1 MTLTEMANRMAT
13 PSEQREPLSRPFSV
27 TREGDQLVIRVD
39 CSEAAIQNA
48 HTTSNGNKLLLSS
61 RDLNDGESQWA
72 DVGHGIGLNIAVTAR
87 GGEPRQRYE
96 RQEYDR
102 PRRRYSRPARRWPRY
117 GEDWR

>member
-13 PSEQREPLSRPFSV
+13 PSEQREPLARPFSV

-48 HTTSNGNKLLLSS
+48 HTTNNGNKLLFSS

-72 DVGHGIGLNIAVTAR
+72 DVGQGIGLNIAVTAR
-87 GGEPRQRYE
+87 GGESRQRYE
-96 RQEYDR
+96 PQQY
-102 PRRRYSRPARRWPRY
+102 RRRYASGYRPQRRRNYEGW
-117 GEDWR
+117 